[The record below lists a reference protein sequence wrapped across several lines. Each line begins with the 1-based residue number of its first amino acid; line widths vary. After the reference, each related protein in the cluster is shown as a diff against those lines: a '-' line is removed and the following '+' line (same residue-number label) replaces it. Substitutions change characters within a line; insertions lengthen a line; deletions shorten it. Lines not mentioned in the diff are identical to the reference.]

1 MLIYLMKDYHA
12 HLQSRR
18 KLTFSTKIRRNK
30 TKEVKISFVSNF
42 NDLHLLRQT
51 FLHSKRWKKFRSSF
65 RPKSFERSH
74 DLEIEIK
81 IEIEIEIEIEIK
93 YKRQKLLLWVNIYY
107 LHCAH
112 SAKIKLH
119 LSKLGFC
126 PLKECLR
133 IFW

>member
-1 MLIYLMKDYHA
+1 MKVKAMKNDLNHAYLFNE
-12 HLQSRR
+12 RPPR
-18 KLTFSTKIRRNK
+18 TFTIKEKMNLSTKIRRNK

-81 IEIEIEIEIEIK
+81 